1 MMRGALY
8 AGIAFS
14 NSSVA
19 LVHGMSRPIGAYFH
33 VTHGIANAMLLA
45 EVTRFSAGAA
55 EARYGEIG
63 RIVTG
68 RPDAS
73 HLDAISFVERLSEAL
88 GVPRLSQGGVD
99 PSRLR
104 EFAPQM
110 ARDAIASGSPA
121 NNPRVPTESE
131 IIALYM
137 RCL

>member
-45 EVTRFSAGAA
+45 EVTRFSASSAA

-73 HLDAISFVERLSEAL
+73 HLDAISFVGRLSEAL
-88 GVPRLSQGGVD
+88 GVPPTQPGRRR
-99 PSRLR
+99 SRP
-104 EFAPQM
+104 A
-110 ARDAIASGSPA
+110 ARTCPA
-121 NNPRVPTESE
+121 NGPRRDRKRQSSE
-131 IIALYM
+131 QPA
-137 RCL
+137 RPDPG